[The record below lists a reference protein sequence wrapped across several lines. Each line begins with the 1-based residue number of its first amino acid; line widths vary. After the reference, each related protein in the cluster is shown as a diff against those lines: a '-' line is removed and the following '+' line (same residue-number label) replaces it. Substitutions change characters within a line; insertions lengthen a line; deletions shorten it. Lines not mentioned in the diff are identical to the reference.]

1 MPAAAL
7 LALALLTTPASLSAQ
22 DPKAFADG
30 LTKVRTQM
38 ERRQWDKA
46 YDALGALLAAN
57 EGAAH
62 AHVEA
67 DSIREDMKRI
77 VFWRGRAEPEPAS
90 LVAGEL
96 KKYKDGKLEVTYQG
110 RDLRDWDVRDNY
122 YAFPA
127 RFDGP
132 YTVTIK
138 LRNHPSQNPVTMVLG
153 ATEDPYVRVTCGLQ
167 LKDRNDGYYPA
178 AVDLMSSGR
187 VVENLDDNDEHQLG
201 SSMAVEL
208 KLDVTSGKITLAH
221 TGKKVLD
228 AKRPKMEYGV
238 FAFFGVPPDEIA
250 GAEIRIAGEV
260 QPSWMQNKMDAALA
274 SEREKF
280 DASYQEAAH
289 LPAWLLAGP
298 AAAPAAEAPAA
309 GLKPTASASPDSP
322 ALRPY
327 PGSNLKGA
335 ERDAYRAAVER
346 LQELEQESGAAGQFA
361 HLDEL
366 EAQSALPPVLLAFLR
381 LRVAE
386 DAGQPAEALR
396 HAEAVLAL
404 DAAHLVTRRAQARA
418 LAHLGRH
425 PDAQKIWDA
434 AVADFPGDEE
444 LVDEYVWYLLDRNQ
458 IPRASDVVQAAT
470 AANPALRTSMDSLRK
485 RLAMAEK
492 GPAFAKTFE
501 YVSDHYVVR
510 SDISKEICYEAGQLL
525 EKAYTSYSVHLRK
538 VEGLERSRF
547 RVYIF
552 SGEASY
558 HRYTDEAFGGR
569 MESTAGVYSPLVKQL
584 LIWNLPDAADRLRT
598 TVHEGFH
605 QYLDAVTR
613 TAPVWFNE
621 GLAEYYELAETKDG
635 KFQTGQINR
644 DHLDLLKEEG
654 VVPLLDFVRYD
665 NAAFRAEGQVS
676 RNYAQG
682 WGFVHFLRHSSRE
695 NLALFTALFGSL
707 CEGASSG
714 MALRQAFE
722 GTSFADLDAA
732 FLAHLESLRAK

>member
-1 MPAAAL
+1 MTVAAL
-7 LALALLTTPASLSAQ
+7 LALSFLLPPQ
-22 DPKAFADG
+22 DPQAFASG

-46 YDALGALLAAN
+46 YETLGALLSAN
-57 EGAAH
+57 EDSAH
-62 AHVEA
+62 AHLEA
-67 DSIREDMKRI
+67 ESIREDMKRI
-77 VFWRGRAEPEPAS
+77 VFWRGRPEPDPAA

-110 RDLRDWDVRDNY
+110 RNMSDWQVTKDY
-122 YAFPA
+122 CYFPA
-127 RFDGP
+127 IFDGP
-132 YTVTIK
+132 YSVVLK
-138 LRNHPSQNPVTMVLG
+138 LRSHPNQNPVAMIVG
-153 ATEDPYVRVTCGLQ
+153 ADQEPYLRVSGGLQ
-167 LKDRNDGYYPA
+167 KPLGQDGRFFPA
-178 AVDLMSSGR
+178 AIDLMDGEKGEER
-187 VVENLDDNDEHQLG
+187 LDENEQIQV
-201 SSMAVEL
+201 SPSKAVEF
-208 KLDVTSGKITLAH
+208 KLDVSIAKITLSH
-221 TGKKVLD
+221 DGKKILE
-228 AKRPKMEYGV
+228 ARRPKTDYGA
-238 FAFFGVPPDEIA
+238 FAFFGIPATDLVA
-250 GAEIRIAGEV
+250 TEIRITGSV
-260 QPSWMQNKMDAALA
+260 QPAWMQNKMDAALQG
-274 SEREKF
+274 ERERF
-280 DASYQEAAH
+280 DREYQESAH

-298 AAAPAAEAPAA
+298 STAVEPEAPAA
-309 GLKPTASASPDSP
+309 GLKPRGESKPEAP

-327 PGSNLKGA
+327 PGTELKGS
-335 ERDAYRAAVER
+335 ERDAYREAIER
-346 LQELEQESGAAGQFA
+346 LRELEDEAGAPGQLA

-366 EAQSALPPVLLAFLR
+366 EAQGHLPPVLLDFLR

-386 DAGQPAEALR
+386 ESGRPAEALR
-396 HAEAVLAL
+396 HADAVLAF
-404 DAAHLVTRRAQARA
+404 DAAHLGTRRAQARA

-425 PDAQKIWDA
+425 AEAQKVWDA
-434 AVADFPGDEE
+434 AVAEFVGNED
-444 LVDEYVWYLLDRNQ
+444 LVDEYVWYLLDSNQ
-458 IPRASDVVQAAT
+458 IPRASEVVQAAS
-470 AANPALRTSMDSLRK
+470 AANPAIRSAMDSLRK

-547 RVYIF
+547 RVFIF

-569 MESTAGVYSPLVKQL
+569 MESSAGVYSPLVKQL

-598 TVHEGFH
+598 TAHEGFH

-644 DHLDLLKEEG
+644 DHLALLKELG
-654 VVPLLDFVRYD
+654 PSPLLDFVRTD
-665 NAAFRAEGQVS
+665 NDAFRAEGQVS

-682 WGFVHFLRHSSRE
+682 WAFIHFLRHSTRE
-695 NLALFTALFGSL
+695 NQAIFDALFGSL

-722 GTSFADLDAA
+722 GASFADLDAA

>member
-1 MPAAAL
+1 MAVSAL
-7 LALALLTTPASLSAQ
+7 LALTFLLPPQ
-22 DPKAFADG
+22 DPEAFAAG
-30 LTKVRTQM
+30 LTKIRTQM

-57 EGAAH
+57 EGAAF
-62 AHVEA
+62 AQLEA

-77 VFWRGRAEPEPAS
+77 VFWRGRAEPDPAS

-110 RDLRDWDVRDNY
+110 RDMSDWDVREAY

-138 LRNHPSQNPVTMVLG
+138 LRNHPNRKPVTMVLG

-167 LKDRNDGYYPA
+167 LSDGNDGYYPA
-178 AVDLMSSGR
+178 AVDLMSKGR
-187 VVENLDDNDEHQLG
+187 EVETLDKNDEHQLA

-208 KLDVTSGKITLAH
+208 KLDVTAGKITLAH
-221 TGKKVLD
+221 NGKKVLD

-238 FAFFGVPPDEIA
+238 FAFFGVPEDEIA

-260 QPSWMQNKMDAALA
+260 QPSWMQNKLDAALQ

-280 DASYQEAAH
+280 DAGYQESAH
-289 LPAWLLAGP
+289 LPAWLLTAPAAGP
-298 AAAPAAEAPAA
+298 AADSGAPAE
-309 GLKPTASASPDSP
+309 GLKPRSTATPDAP

-327 PGSNLKGA
+327 PGADLTGS
-335 ERDAYRAAVER
+335 ERDAYREAIAR
-346 LQELEQESGAAGQFA
+346 LKELADQSGAAGQSA
-361 HLDEL
+361 HLDAL
-366 EAQSALPPVLLAFLR
+366 ESAQQLPPVLLAFLR

-386 DAGQPAEALR
+386 ESGQPAESLR

-404 DAAHLVTRRAQARA
+404 DAAHLGTRRARARA

-425 PDAQKIWDA
+425 PEAQKVWEA
-434 AVADFPGDEE
+434 AVAEFAGDEA

-458 IPRASDVVQAAT
+458 IPRASDVVQAAS
-470 AANPALRTSMDSLRK
+470 AANPELRSSMDSLRK

-501 YVSDHYVVR
+501 AVSDHYVVR
-510 SDISKEICYEAGQLL
+510 SDISKEICYEACQLL
-525 EKAYTSYSVHLRK
+525 EKAYTSYSIHLRK

-569 MESTAGVYSPLVKQL
+569 MESSAGVYSPMVKQL

-635 KFQTGQINR
+635 KFTTGQINR
-644 DHLDLLKEEG
+644 DHLARLKKEG

-665 NAAFRAEGQVS
+665 NAAFRTEGEVS
-676 RNYAQG
+676 RNYAQA
-682 WGFVHFLRHSSRE
+682 WGVIHFLRHGSRA
-695 NLALFTALFGSL
+695 NQAIFDALFGSL

-722 GTSFADLDAA
+722 GASFADLDAA
-732 FLAHLESLRAK
+732 FLAHLEALRAK